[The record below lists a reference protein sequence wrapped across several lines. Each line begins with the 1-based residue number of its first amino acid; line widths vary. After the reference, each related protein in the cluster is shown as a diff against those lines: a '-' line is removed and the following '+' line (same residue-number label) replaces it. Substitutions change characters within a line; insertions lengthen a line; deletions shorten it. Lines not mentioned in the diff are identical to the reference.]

1 MTYNQIYF
9 VDVRF
14 EVGAESAHEA
24 ADSLLR
30 ELRILQE
37 SETVENYTV
46 INVVEE
52 NLTDEDELE

>member
-14 EVGAESAHEA
+14 EVDAESAHEA
-24 ADSLLR
+24 ADALLR
-30 ELRILQE
+30 KLQE
-37 SETVENYTV
+37 YEMVENYTV